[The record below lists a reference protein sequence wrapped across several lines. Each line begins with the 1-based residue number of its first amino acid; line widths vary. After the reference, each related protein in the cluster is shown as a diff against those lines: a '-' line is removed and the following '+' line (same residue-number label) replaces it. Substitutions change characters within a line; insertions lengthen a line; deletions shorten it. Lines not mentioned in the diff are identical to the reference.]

1 MVTSAGIVPAQ
12 RAGEEPPGGRQVPP
26 LRQQYVDDL
35 AVLVDRPVEVGP
47 LAGDLDVCF
56 VGEPPVAGSVP
67 TGPGG
72 LDEPWG

>member
-35 AVLVDRPVEVGP
+35 AVLVARRR
-47 LAGDLDVCF
+47 
-56 VGEPPVAGSVP
+56 
-67 TGPGG
+67 
-72 LDEPWG
+72 